1 MISPAAIVSAAFF
14 LMAGPVAAQGPG
26 NPAQSNAITP
36 PVIPPGAAPYTGDAA
51 SDIGAIGW
59 HEMGFYGKYLE
70 NSVEK
75 RVKVG
80 IIDRVFQ
87 GFTAAAN
94 NGDLPPLPSGNRTES
109 DRVKT
114 KCDDRLTPDSDTRRD
129 NRPFIGTPAHTISPR
144 PQHVPAMANFG

>member
-1 MISPAAIVSAAFF
+1 
-14 LMAGPVAAQGPG
+14 
-26 NPAQSNAITP
+26 
-36 PVIPPGAAPYTGDAA
+36 
-51 SDIGAIGW
+51 
-59 HEMGFYGKYLE
+59 MGFYGKYLE

-80 IIDRVFQ
+80 IIDRGFR

-94 NGDLPPLPSGNRTES
+94 NGDLPPPPSGNRTES

-144 PQHVPAMANFG
+144 SSACPRNGQFWLDHRCHLIRGTWLRRDRNGTSAVGDKINQRKGTQTEQR